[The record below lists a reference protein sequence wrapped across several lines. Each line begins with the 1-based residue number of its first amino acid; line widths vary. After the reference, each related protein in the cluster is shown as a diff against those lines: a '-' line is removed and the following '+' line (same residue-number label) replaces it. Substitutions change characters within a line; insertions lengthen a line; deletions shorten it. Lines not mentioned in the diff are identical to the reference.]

1 MRNLH
6 RRFVLRSNGQIT
18 VEILQN
24 FVVFSEYMNFTTHPK
39 SCQYPLI
46 NYPDLKGEYDEEL
59 MEAEEGY
66 PPGGYTDGG
75 GVRERTLL
83 CPIQE
88 EDTESTA
95 SAGSSVTGI
104 ANNTNK
110 RSTVINN
117 NNSVNQPTTSDTQ
130 DTHEDIQEEV
140 HDGHYFIKVRQI

>member
-1 MRNLH
+1 
-6 RRFVLRSNGQIT
+6 
-18 VEILQN
+18 
-24 FVVFSEYMNFTTHPK
+24 
-39 SCQYPLI
+39 
-46 NYPDLKGEYDEEL
+46 

-117 NNSVNQPTTSDTQ
+117 NNSVNQPTTPDTQ
-130 DTHEDIQEEV
+130 DTHEDILEEV
-140 HDGHYFIKVRQI
+140 HDGHYFIKVRPYPPIFSIFFTNPVNYFSMVLHYIEFVKE

>member
-1 MRNLH
+1 M
-6 RRFVLRSNGQIT
+6 
-18 VEILQN
+18 
-24 FVVFSEYMNFTTHPK
+24 
-39 SCQYPLI
+39 
-46 NYPDLKGEYDEEL
+46 
-59 MEAEEGY
+59 
-66 PPGGYTDGG
+66 GGYTDGG

-140 HDGHYFIKVRQI
+140 HDGHYFIKILENEIFHIEEQILISKKTLVMKPLISRMRSMKNSWQLLAKPNSSWPRNWHSLEAFVKRILTLK

>member
-1 MRNLH
+1 
-6 RRFVLRSNGQIT
+6 
-18 VEILQN
+18 
-24 FVVFSEYMNFTTHPK
+24 
-39 SCQYPLI
+39 
-46 NYPDLKGEYDEEL
+46 

-117 NNSVNQPTTSDTQ
+117 NNSVNQPTTPDTQ

-140 HDGHYFIKVRQI
+140 HDGHYFIKVRQNLNFPPIFSPTLNPSPYL

>member
-1 MRNLH
+1 
-6 RRFVLRSNGQIT
+6 
-18 VEILQN
+18 
-24 FVVFSEYMNFTTHPK
+24 
-39 SCQYPLI
+39 
-46 NYPDLKGEYDEEL
+46 

-117 NNSVNQPTTSDTQ
+117 NNSVNQPTTPDTQ

-140 HDGHYFIKVRQI
+140 HDGHYFIKVRQNLNFPPIFFTNPERRIHGVCNRKYLVKMQMLVWEFIRKVIYPLIYPITL